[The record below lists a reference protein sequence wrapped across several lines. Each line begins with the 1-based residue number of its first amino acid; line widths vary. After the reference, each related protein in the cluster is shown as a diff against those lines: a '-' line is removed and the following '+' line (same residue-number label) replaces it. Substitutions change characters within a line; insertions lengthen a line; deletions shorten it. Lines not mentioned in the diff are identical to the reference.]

1 MEAAWFSVEGRARA
15 QPLHS
20 CLTCN
25 PVDCSP
31 PGSSVRG
38 DSPGENA
45 GEGCH
50 ALLQVVFLSQ
60 GSKQLL
66 FCLLYWQ
73 AGSLLLGLATP
84 TGEGDMPGQGG
95 TSLLGCLLAPGG
107 LLTAILQGSQSVSC
121 LAGLKQAPANPGHRS
136 LSQGTHNLALLH
148 LGRQGEQRM
157 PRATY
162 S

>member
-1 MEAAWFSVEGRARA
+1 MNDLMASSDGRMPKLGLWVWRPPGSAWRDCTCA
-15 QPLHS
+15 QSLHL
-20 CLTCN
+20 CLTLCN

-31 PGSSVRG
+31 PGSSVHG

-66 FCLLYWQ
+66 LCLLYWQ
-73 AGSLLLGLATP
+73 AGSLPLGPATP

-121 LAGLKQAPANPGHRS
+121 LAGLK
-136 LSQGTHNLALLH
+136 
-148 LGRQGEQRM
+148 
-157 PRATY
+157 
-162 S
+162 